1 MQRSYVGD
9 YILVSVAQKA
19 CILSYISF
27 LENQVIFSGNIMARG
42 TCHNRE
48 KMSIEW
54 FQFVL
59 LFHTFLQNISL
70 ISAIE
75 SHSQGKIPNKKC
87 NYIYITEIINI
98 NVN

>member
-1 MQRSYVGD
+1 MQRSYVSY

-54 FQFVL
+54 FHFVL

-75 SHSQGKIPNKKC
+75 SHSQGKIPNRKC

-98 NVN
+98 KVN